1 MGNLQRLRVS
11 GRSIRTQDSEASR
24 CILHRCNVICSYPRY
39 IDYEVSFLR
48 LLEKISNGSVIEISH
63 TGTAILFRPG
73 VLTGGPVVHECP
85 LSRSIGYFLEP
96 IAALAPF
103 SKKPLMLTLKGVTT
117 DDKDLSVDLIR
128 TVTLPHLSM
137 FGVEDGLEL
146 KVQCPS
152 VPATVRLA
160 NVTHHI
166 SRR

>member
-1 MGNLQRLRVS
+1 V
-11 GRSIRTQDSEASR
+11 
-24 CILHRCNVICSYPRY
+24 H

-96 IAALAPF
+96 IVALAPF
-103 SKKPLMLTLKGVTT
+103 SKKPLMLTLKGITT
-117 DDKDLSVDLIR
+117 DEKDLSVDLIR
-128 TVTLPHLSM
+128 TVTLPHLAM

-146 KVQCPS
+146 KVRPPLRVCNIAIDGFLVDKEERCS
-152 VPATVRLA
+152 SWRW
-160 NVTHHI
+160 
-166 SRR
+166 RRDPVSGSSG

>member
-1 MGNLQRLRVS
+1 M
-11 GRSIRTQDSEASR
+11 
-24 CILHRCNVICSYPRY
+24 H

-73 VLTGGPVVHECP
+73 ILAGGPVVHECP

-96 IAALAPF
+96 IVALAPF

-117 DDKDLSVDLIR
+117 DEKDLSVDLIR
-128 TVTLPHLSM
+128 TVTLPHLAM

-146 KVQCPS
+146 KVRTLSLGVCNR
-152 VPATVRLA
+152 ATDGLLLR
-160 NVTHHI
+160 
-166 SRR
+166 